1 MKSAIIA
8 ALIAAIA
15 IGGALG
21 AFAAT
26 RTIKTTANVEVSV
39 WRRISDGAIFLS
51 TRPKEGEWDAQDEP
65 IEISGISQTGRFQVS
80 EPVPIAVPVEVE
92 VEVSEGE
99 SASPTPVPLPEALPD
114 LAPVAGPCCEVQGMD
129 GESAIRDRVV
139 ADMRRVIEFA
149 EETYGLTHSGAIT
162 INIAFSGNGLLS
174 RYEEAFGRPL
184 EELPDECSFQEGE
197 HMFFGP
203 RCRSDKLALAG
214 EWFVRAVGAGDA
226 RPRWVGHGAF
236 DYFASHY
243 AEGEVPVITEDRFR
257 RVLFYER
264 GRDIRL
270 DRASD
275 DMMTLVMLY
284 TIEDHGEFGDW
295 LRFYSSTLAGLDV
308 ATAFEGVFEVPLA
321 EFYETFEEWADLQ
334 KLILVASA
342 FRSCHE
348 ASEHLRLQF
357 GSVGTGRGYADY
369 RVPLEPDHDD
379 DGIVCEGFVPP
390 SQITVP
396 TQ

>member
-15 IGGALG
+15 IGGSLG

-26 RTIKTTANVEVSV
+26 RTIETTANVEVAV

-51 TRPKEGEWDAQDEP
+51 TRPEGGDWDTQDEAL
-65 IEISGISQTGRFQVS
+65 EITRIHERGRFQISDGVR
-80 EPVPIAVPVEVE
+80 IAVPVQVE
-92 VEVSEGE
+92 VEVGEGE

-114 LAPVAGPCCEVQGMD
+114 LAPVAGPCCEVRGMD
-129 GESAIRDRVV
+129 GQSATRDRVV

-149 EETYGLTHSGAIT
+149 EETYGLTHSGTIT
-162 INIAFSGNGLLS
+162 INIAFSVNGLLS
-174 RYEEAFGRPL
+174 RHEEAFGHRL
-184 EELPDECSFQEGE
+184 DELPDECSFQEGE

-214 EWFVRAVGAGDA
+214 EWFVRAVGAGDV
-226 RPRWVGHGAF
+226 RPQWVGHGAF

-275 DMMTLVMLY
+275 DLMTVVMLY
-284 TIEDHGEFGDW
+284 TIEEHGEFADW
-295 LRFYSSTLAGLDV
+295 LRFYSSTLAGLDA

-334 KLILVASA
+334 KLILVGSA

-348 ASEHLRLQF
+348 ASEHIRLRP
-357 GSVGTGRGYADY
+357 GSAGSGLGYPDY

-379 DGIVCEGFVPP
+379 DGVVCEGFVPP